1 MSVRVEEIVE
11 LFKEHELN
19 ENDWIDIMVI
29 NLKQISKSYIDESN
43 SSINSNISFI
53 LIIILIARNL

>member
-53 LIIILIARNL
+53 LILILIARNL

>member
-43 SSINSNISFI
+43 SSTNSNITK
-53 LIIILIARNL
+53 IARNL